1 MGLEGYAARLAA
13 VRVDATSVVWLEE
26 AVAALAEAL
35 AAEDIPGMAAADAR
49 FHDLIFEIGANP
61 VLAGMYRP
69 MRDMMVESQRLPMTL
84 KTRLG
89 DTLDEHRTL
98 CARLAARD
106 PEGAEAAMQTHIRA
120 AAQRYG
126 IAIG

>member
-1 MGLEGYAARLAA
+1 
-13 VRVDATSVVWLEE
+13 
-26 AVAALAEAL
+26 
-35 AAEDIPGMAAADAR
+35 MAAADAR

-89 DTLDEHRTL
+89 ETLDEHRRL
-98 CARLAARD
+98 FARLA
-106 PEGAEAAMQTHIRA
+106 GAGFGGRRGRHAGSYPGGGAALRHRHRLSPIAVSGVTSHRTSSGNACREAAKMAVPTGSKA
-120 AAQRYG
+120 
-126 IAIG
+126 